1 MTQNLIR
8 TILMIIVMTSGVFT
22 GTDIITTQKKL
33 KAQQQKEITEFI
45 LTYPLFIKIIMIFG
59 VIMFGYLTYYGI
71 DVLAGNRTG
80 DWDIVSVIGM
90 ASALVACICGVMGTV
105 IWKIE
110 YRENVFIYRNYF
122 GIKRKISANEI
133 TKLIDKE
140 NKQGQSSFKV
150 YVGDK
155 KVFTIDEMTENMYT
169 FYFWAQRNGIEIEHI
184 RPKTKSK
191 S

>member
-1 MTQNLIR
+1 MKILIKN
-8 TILMIIVMTSGVFT
+8 IVLWLLIGSGVFT

-33 KAQQQKEITEFI
+33 KAQQQKETTEFT
-45 LTYPLFIKIIMIFG
+45 LTYPVFIKIIMIFG

-80 DWDIVSVIGM
+80 DSDVASLIIL

-133 TKLIDKE
+133 TKLVDKE
-140 NKQGQSSFKV
+140 NRQGQSSFKV

-169 FYFWAQRNGIEIEHI
+169 FYFWAQRNGVEIEKI
-184 RPKTKSK
+184 QKCKEK
-191 S
+191 